1 MYICTLK
8 TFLTM
13 SGKILTFYLERESC
27 DLRSQTGSMFDIT
40 WHLQLPVTPELCG
53 RTCII
58 HHRAQLDQ
66 CGIVVVVLSTAV
78 VYFMHYVCGVRLNKT
93 GQ

>member
-1 MYICTLK
+1 
-8 TFLTM
+8 
-13 SGKILTFYLERESC
+13 
-27 DLRSQTGSMFDIT
+27 MFDMT
-40 WHLQLPVTPELCG
+40 WRLQLLVTPELCG

-58 HHRAQLDQ
+58 YDRAQLDQ
-66 CGIVVVVLSTAV
+66 CGIVVLSPLV